1 MRSITKNRN
10 YSPTILPDGSWIL
23 FDAETA
29 RTVVLTPPAGIYWE
43 LCDGVRTQSTLIRT
57 MCELYPDQAIET
69 ISMDIERMT
78 GQLADL
84 GLLQVGAFHPAMEV

>member
-10 YSPTILPDGSWIL
+10 YSPTVLPDGSWIL

-29 RTVVLTPPAGIYWE
+29 SSVVLTPPAGIYWE
-43 LCDGVRTQSTLIRT
+43 LCDGERSQSTIIRT
-57 MCELYPDQAIET
+57 MCELYPDQTVET

-84 GLLQVGAFHPAMEV
+84 GLLQVDAFLPAMEV